1 MNVMSHT
8 AISIC
13 ALLAL
18 SQARS
23 HHHPNAEQLTGND
36 RIGDFSM
43 ADTALASLTTK
54 ENLVVSRG
62 RRFDAFTAGEDTLLF
77 VTDRKTGKTRV
88 VRGLPFSWRPFSN
101 LTWADS
107 RTLMVDR
114 WSSPHVGM
122 HYAVDVISGKLV
134 AAISFHET

>member
-1 MNVMSHT
+1 MTRTSI
-8 AISIC
+8 AIGC
-13 ALLAL
+13 TLLAL
-18 SQARS
+18 FQARS

-36 RIGDFSM
+36 RIREFSK
-43 ADTALASLTTK
+43 ADTTLTRRTKK

-62 RRFDAFTAGEDTLLF
+62 RRLDAFTAGEDTLLF
-77 VTDRKTGKTRV
+77 VTDHKTGKTRV

-107 RTLMVDR
+107 RTLMFDR
-114 WSSPHVGM
+114 WSSPRVGM
-122 HYAVDVISGKLV
+122 HYAVDVISGKLI